1 MDTII
6 CENVFV
12 SKNETERSQAFNEV
26 WQLIVKLMLNKVI

>member
-12 SKNETERSQAFNEV
+12 STNETDRKQAFNNV
-26 WQLIVKLMLNKVI
+26 WQVVVNLMLNK

>member
-12 SKNETERSQAFNEV
+12 SANETERNQAFNEV
-26 WQLIVKLMLNKVI
+26 WQVIVNLMLNK